1 MIVGIGVDVVDIAR
15 FESLMERQPTFLNR
29 VLTETEIHHRDG
41 SQRSAASLAARFAA
55 KEAVAKSLGGPAGL
69 SWHDVIVHTD
79 LSGKPSLEI
88 IGAALQ
94 IANALS
100 VSRWHISLTHDGGH
114 SIAYVIAES

>member
-15 FESLMERQPTFLNR
+15 FESLMERQPTFLTR
-29 VLTETEIHHRDG
+29 VLTETEINHRDG
-41 SQRSAASLAARFAA
+41 SRRSAASLAARFAA

-69 SWHDVIVHTD
+69 SWHDVVVHTD
-79 LSGKPSLEI
+79 LSGKPTLEI
-88 IGAALQ
+88 TGAAQKLA
-94 IANALS
+94 ISMA

>member
-1 MIVGIGVDVVDIAR
+1 MIIGIGVDVVDIGR
-15 FESLMERQPTFLNR
+15 FESLMQRQPTFLNR
-29 VLTETEIHHRDG
+29 VLTDVEIHHRDG
-41 SQRSAASLAARFAA
+41 TIRSGASLAARFAA

-88 IGAALQ
+88 KGAALQ
-94 IANALS
+94 LANSLA

>member
-15 FESLMERQPTFLNR
+15 FESLMERQPSFLTR

-41 SQRSAASLAARFAA
+41 SRRSAASLAARFAA

-69 SWHDVIVHTD
+69 SWHDVVVHTD
-79 LSGKPSLEI
+79 MSGKPTLEI
-88 IGAALQ
+88 TGAAQQLA
-94 IANALS
+94 ISMS